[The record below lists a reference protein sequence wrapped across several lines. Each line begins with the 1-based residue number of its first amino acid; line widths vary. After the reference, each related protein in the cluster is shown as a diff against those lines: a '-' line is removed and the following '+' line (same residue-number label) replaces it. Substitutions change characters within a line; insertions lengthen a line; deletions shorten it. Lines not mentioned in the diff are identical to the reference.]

1 VVHLRCILAAALLLA
16 LLPVHGIQLR
26 VHGTVLGL
34 LDKQPESGVLVKVY
48 RNGERQQVVTADANG
63 NYSILLDNHAEYV
76 LRFTK
81 AGHVNKSY
89 TIDTRGAVWE
99 NDKRIQDLEIDIL
112 LFEPV
117 AELDLGWF
125 DMPMGMA
132 RFNPMTGHVAWN
144 AAYESRVRPEA
155 ERLTAEVLLRYEAI
169 AQRRRSADGAQA
181 Y

>member
-1 VVHLRCILAAALLLA
+1 MIRLRSILCTALFTA
-16 LLPVHGIQLR
+16 LLPAYGIQLR
-26 VHGTVLGL
+26 VHGTVLRL

-48 RNGERQQVVTADANG
+48 RNGERQQTVLADANG

-81 AGHVNKSY
+81 PGHVNKSY
-89 TIDTRGAVWE
+89 TIDTRGAAWD
-99 NDKRIQDLEIDIL
+99 NDRRTQDLEIDIL

-117 AELDLGWF
+117 ADLDLGWF

-132 RFNPMTGHVAWN
+132 RFNPMTGHVAWS
-144 AAYESRVRPEA
+144 AEYESKVRPEA
-155 ERLTAEVLLRYEAI
+155 ERLTAELLLRYEAI
-169 AQRRRSADGAQA
+169 AQRMRSTVGTQA